1 MNAII
6 KTENKAG
13 QRNRML
19 SSDLSLCLGRQ
30 GLLTVALDAVQM
42 IDPKRF
48 GIDKQNPP
56 EFRPQMMMTLL
67 TYCYGASL
75 YGSRDIEWAIR
86 HDRTVRYIC
95 ARTFPDWHAI
105 RRFRRRHRE
114 LIHECLVYV
123 IKQVWALKFDEGEA
137 DYVGYDW
144 FESEFVG
151 QVQTEALDR
160 LDVAALMD
168 GVESDG

>member
-1 MNAII
+1 
-6 KTENKAG
+6 
-13 QRNRML
+13 
-19 SSDLSLCLGRQ
+19 
-30 GLLTVALDAVQM
+30 
-42 IDPKRF
+42 
-48 GIDKQNPP
+48 
-56 EFRPQMMMTLL
+56 MMMTLL
-67 TYCYGASL
+67 AYCYCASL
-75 YGSRDIEWAIR
+75 YGSRDIQWAIR

-95 ARTFPDWHAI
+95 ARTFPDWHTI

-114 LIHECLVYV
+114 LVHECLVYV

-151 QVQTEALDR
+151 QVRTEALDR